1 MKEKIVPEIDIA
13 TPVLQFTL
21 AALTSVQKSN
31 MSKQKTID
39 MATIQEGSVAQI
51 VAQNIFEEIVRYQS
65 KLPEKDDVVMCIVQ
79 QNQST
84 IIHVDSIG
92 YIGYNIIRFGGLD
105 NSGKPLELLQHVSQL
120 NFLLTVESKPNP
132 EVPKRRI
139 GFVAD

>member
-1 MKEKIVPEIDIA
+1 MKEKIVSEIDIA
-13 TPVLQFTL
+13 TPALQLTL

-51 VAQNIFEEIVRYQS
+51 VAQNIYEEIVRYQS
-65 KLPEKDDVVMCIVQ
+65 QLPEDNDVAMSVVQ
-79 QNQST
+79 FGQST
-84 IIHVDSIG
+84 TIFVDSIG
-92 YIGYNIIRFGGLD
+92 YIGYNIIRFGGLGS
-105 NSGKPLELLQHVSQL
+105 SGKPMELLQHVSQL
-120 NFLLTVESKPNP
+120 NFLLMVVPKAEP

>member
-120 NFLLTVESKPNP
+120 NFLLMVESKPNP

>member
-13 TPVLQFTL
+13 TPALQLTL

-120 NFLLTVESKPNP
+120 NFLLRVEPKPNS

>member
-1 MKEKIVPEIDIA
+1 
-13 TPVLQFTL
+13 
-21 AALTSVQKSN
+21 
-31 MSKQKTID
+31 

-51 VAQNIFEEIVRYQS
+51 VAQNIFEEIVRYQA
-65 KLPEKDDVVMCIVQ
+65 KLPEKDDVVMCVVQ

-120 NFLLTVESKPNP
+120 NFLLRVEPKPNP

>member
-1 MKEKIVPEIDIA
+1 MKEKIVSEIDLS
-13 TPVLQFTL
+13 TPALQLTL

-51 VAQNIFEEIVRYQS
+51 VAQNIFEEIVRYQA
-65 KLPEKDDVVMCIVQ
+65 KLPEKDDVVMCVVQ

-120 NFLLTVESKPNP
+120 NFLLRVEPKLSP

>member
-13 TPVLQFTL
+13 TPALQLTL

-51 VAQNIFEEIVRYQS
+51 VAQNIYEETVLYQS
-65 KLPEKDDVVMCIVQ
+65 KLSEDNDVAMSVVQ
-79 QNQST
+79 FGQST
-84 IIHVDSIG
+84 TILVDSIG

-105 NSGKPLELLQHVSQL
+105 SSGKPLELLQHVSQL
-120 NFLLTVESKPNP
+120 NFLLMVVPKSEP